1 MRLAVCALAVLAC
14 AGLLG
19 GSAASAPSQSGAEWS
34 IQPVSPTQKWL
45 RVSVEGEP
53 LYGFHVRGTDFTI
66 MSVKRVLA
74 SGGPAPSCSLVAGTL
89 DCDGELPG
97 GISVFVNVGVSGTGG
112 AYELAFLFQP
122 GDTNLL
128 FVPGNERPAPPLL
141 GGTFGTTSA
150 TGARV
155 TIYNPT
161 TSSYREVEVAP
172 VGFRITNVTH
182 FSIGNKG
189 SARDCGITE
198 GGGVVCQGVLG
209 PGARAVL
216 TLRTTGFAAEPSA
229 VLFARDTPTQVAFIV
244 ASPGNPCADIAA
256 QLAGA
261 RAEATALRGE
271 ITKLRRGFSVPAA
284 FAAQV
289 KAMNARVGELSRRLA
304 KVRSTVRGY
313 QKQLRACGRATRKL
327 AAAAA
332 CDSDETS
339 YERILGKIAGLSQAL
354 RVERRIA
361 ASARPLVLELKK
373 LGPRAGA
380 GWRTALARLGG
391 LISLPR
397 RTADALDEAK
407 SVANAVV
414 GALIRCET
422 FLTQG

>member
-1 MRLAVCALAVLAC
+1 MRLAVCALAVLTC

-19 GSAASAPSQSGAEWS
+19 DSAASAPSQAGAEWS
-34 IQPVSPTQKWL
+34 IQPVSPTQKWI
-45 RVSVEGEP
+45 RVSVQGES
-53 LYGFHVRGTDFTI
+53 LYGFHVRGTNFTI
-66 MSVKRVLA
+66 TSVKRVLA
-74 SGGPAPSCSLVAGTL
+74 SGGPAPSCSLDAGTL
-89 DCDGELPG
+89 KCEGELPG
-97 GISVFVNVGVSGTGG
+97 GISVFANVGFSGTGG

-155 TIYNPT
+155 TIYNAT
-161 TSSYREVEVAP
+161 TASYREVEVAP
-172 VGFRITNVTH
+172 VGFRITEVTR
-182 FSIGNKG
+182 FSIGKVG

-198 GGGVVCQGVLG
+198 GGGVVCQGALG

-216 TLRTTGFAAEPSA
+216 TVRTNGFAAEPSA
-229 VLFARDTPTQVAFIV
+229 VLFASDTQNAFIV
-244 ASPGNPCADIAA
+244 ASAGNPCADIAA
-256 QLAGA
+256 HLAGA
-261 RAEATALRGE
+261 RAQAAALRGE
-271 ITKLRRGFSVPAA
+271 IAKLRRGLSVPVA

-289 KAMNARVGELSRRLA
+289 KAMNARVVGLSRQLA

-313 QKQLRACGRATRKL
+313 QKQLRACGKATRKL

-339 YERILGKIAGLSQAL
+339 YERIVGKILGLSEGL

-361 ASARPLVLELKK
+361 ASARPLVTKLKK
-373 LGPRAGA
+373 LGSRAGA
-380 GWRTALARLGG
+380 GWRMALARLDG
-391 LISLPR
+391 LVSLPK
-397 RTADALDEAK
+397 RTADAVDESK
-407 SVANAVV
+407 GVATAVV
-414 GALIRCET
+414 GALVRCET